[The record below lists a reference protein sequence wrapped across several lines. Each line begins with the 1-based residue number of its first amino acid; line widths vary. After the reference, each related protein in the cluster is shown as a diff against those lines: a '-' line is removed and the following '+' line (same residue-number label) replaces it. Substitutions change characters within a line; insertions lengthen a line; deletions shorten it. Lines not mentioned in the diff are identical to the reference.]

1 MRNRINFSGSEE
13 SSQVHE
19 QRVFFTEHAFTAE
32 FKVAIH
38 ANERVLKLMGT
49 KNSASY
55 RRYLSNEIIAET
67 IRAGVDPAR
76 TVLNAD
82 LRTQHL
88 NLHLQAAS
96 QYVSAPVNAPSMTI
110 KALSNRLTVLL
121 GGILNE

>member
-1 MRNRINFSGSEE
+1 M
-13 SSQVHE
+13 
-19 QRVFFTEHAFTAE
+19 
-32 FKVAIH
+32 AIH

-49 KNSASY
+49 ENIASY
-55 RRYLSNEIIAET
+55 RRYLSNEVIAET
-67 IRAGVDPAR
+67 IRAGDDPAR

-82 LRTQHL
+82 LRTHQHL

-110 KALSNRLTVLL
+110 KALSNRMTVLL